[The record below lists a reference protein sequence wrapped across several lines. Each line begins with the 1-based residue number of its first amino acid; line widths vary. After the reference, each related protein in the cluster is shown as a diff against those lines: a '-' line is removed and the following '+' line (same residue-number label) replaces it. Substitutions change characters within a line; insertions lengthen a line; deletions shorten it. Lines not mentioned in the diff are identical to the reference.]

1 MKKKFQKLVEP
12 HKLHSKLGDTF
23 EFVGD
28 LFIVFLIIL
37 LFYLGFLALVDIGHD
52 LIAGKTPFEELLA
65 KFIYIFILTELFR
78 LMIIYLRERRVDI
91 PTVIKTTL
99 IAILREVIIK
109 APHYKFLDF
118 IGISLLLLHAINK
131 KQGGFD
137 SGLKKLGI
145 HLLYI
150 KKKKAVKKA
159 IRKKLEL

>member
-118 IGISLLLLHAINK
+118 IGISLLLL
-131 KQGGFD
+131 
-137 SGLKKLGI
+137 SLGV
-145 HLLYI
+145 LLYAPEFFP
-150 KKKKAVKKA
+150 KREKAVKLKKKAVKKA

>member
-1 MKKKFQKLVEP
+1 MKRKLKKLVEP
-12 HKLHSKLGDTF
+12 HQIHAKLGDTF
-23 EFVGD
+23 EFIGD

-37 LFYLGFLALVDIGHD
+37 LFYLGFLALIDIGQD
-52 LIAGKTPFEELLA
+52 LIARTTPFEELLA

-118 IGISLLLLHAINK
+118 IGIAFLLLA
-131 KQGGFD
+131 
-137 SGLKKLGI
+137 LGI
-145 HLLYI
+145 LLYAPEFFP
-150 KKKKAVKKA
+150 KKEKSVKIRKKAVKRA
-159 IRKKLEL
+159 IKKKLEMG